1 MSTRATATA
10 RHLRANGAA
19 WPLCAAAR
27 GFTLV
32 EALVA
37 IAILGLVALLA
48 WRATAAMTDSEARL
62 ANESARWRELDAV
75 VARVEADLRAALPRR
90 ARSGNAT
97 EAALSLAPQDAAGD
111 ALLIFTRAGP
121 DAVDE
126 AGSGGQRV
134 GYRLRDG
141 RIEAL
146 FWPAIDNPAATVP
159 VAYAL
164 TGGIRRFQ
172 VAALGAGEAWS
183 ERWPVTGDADL
194 PRGMRVTLELA
205 DGTRIERWIALQ

>member
-1 MSTRATATA
+1 MRTRAHATGW
-10 RHLRANGAA
+10 RLRATT
-19 WPLCAAAR
+19 R

-75 VARVEADLRAALPRR
+75 VARIEADLRAALPRR
-90 ARSGNAT
+90 SHTGNAT
-97 EAALSLAPQDAAGD
+97 EAALSLAPQDAADD

-141 RIEAL
+141 SIEAL

-172 VAALGAGEAWS
+172 VAALGAGDAWS

>member
-1 MSTRATATA
+1 V
-10 RHLRANGAA
+10 
-19 WPLCAAAR
+19 R

-62 ANESARWRELDAV
+62 ADESARWRELDAV

-97 EAALSLAPQDAAGD
+97 EAALSLAPQDEAGD

-121 DAVDE
+121 EAVDE

-146 FWPAIDNPAATVP
+146 FWPAIDNPATSVP
-159 VAYAL
+159 AAYAL
-164 TGGIRRFQ
+164 TGGIRRFRL
-172 VAALGAGEAWS
+172 AALGAGEAWS
-183 ERWPVTGDADL
+183 ERWPVTGESDL
-194 PRGMRVTLELA
+194 PRGVRMTLELG

>member
-1 MSTRATATA
+1 MAIS
-10 RHLRANGAA
+10 LRTS
-19 WPLCAAAR
+19 LR

-62 ANESARWRELDAV
+62 ASESARWRELDAV
-75 VARVEADLRAALPRR
+75 VARIEADLRAALPRR
-90 ARSGNAT
+90 SRTGNAT
-97 EAALSLAPQDAAGD
+97 EAALSLAPQDAADD

-121 DAVDE
+121 DEVDE

-146 FWPAIDNPAATVP
+146 FWPAIDNPVATVP
-159 VAYAL
+159 AAYAL

-172 VAALGAGEAWS
+172 VGALGAGEAWS
-183 ERWPVTGDADL
+183 DRWPVTGEADL

>member
-1 MSTRATATA
+1 MRTRAPATGC
-10 RHLRANGAA
+10 RPRVLAA
-19 WPLCAAAR
+19 GWRPRAAAR

-48 WRATAAMTDSEARL
+48 WRATAAMTDSEVRL
-62 ANESARWRELDAV
+62 ANESARWRELDTV

-90 ARSGNAT
+90 ARSGSAT

-111 ALLIFTRAGP
+111 ALLIFTRSGP

-146 FWPAIDNPAATVP
+146 F
-159 VAYAL
+159 
-164 TGGIRRFQ
+164 
-172 VAALGAGEAWS
+172 
-183 ERWPVTGDADL
+183 
-194 PRGMRVTLELA
+194 
-205 DGTRIERWIALQ
+205 

>member
-1 MSTRATATA
+1 M
-10 RHLRANGAA
+10 
-19 WPLCAAAR
+19 PR
-27 GFTLV
+27 G
-32 EALVA
+32 
-37 IAILGLVALLA
+37 
-48 WRATAAMTDSEARL
+48 R
-62 ANESARWRELDAV
+62 SASPV
-75 VARVEADLRAALPRR
+75 
-90 ARSGNAT
+90 T
-97 EAALSLAPQDAAGD
+97 
-111 ALLIFTRAGP
+111 
-121 DAVDE
+121 
-126 AGSGGQRV
+126 GQRV

-141 RIEAL
+141 SIEAL

-172 VAALGAGEAWS
+172 VAALGAGDAWS

>member
-1 MSTRATATA
+1 MSMRAPAFAKRLRAT
-10 RHLRANGAA
+10 
-19 WPLCAAAR
+19 AR

-62 ANESARWRELDAV
+62 AYESARWRELDAV

-90 ARSGNAT
+90 ARTGSAT
-97 EAALSLAPQDAAGD
+97 EAALSLAPQDPAGD

-126 AGSGGQRV
+126 AGSGGQRI

-146 FWPAIDNPAATVP
+146 FWPAIDQAAATVP
-159 VAYAL
+159 AAYAL

-172 VAALGAGEAWS
+172 VAALGAGETWS
-183 ERWPVTGDADL
+183 ERWPVAGASDL
-194 PRGMRVTLELA
+194 PRGVRMTLELD